1 MEGGGAHLGSSLP
14 VSVFHR
20 RQSFSCAGGRL
31 RSRAPFSFAGAV
43 FVRVRRFRSRGVAL
57 VRGPSPWF
65 VGGHLW
71 RRFRSRASFS
81 FAGGRLGSWA
91 VVFARVRGP
100 SPSFVG
106 GQLCPWAVA
115 FVHGGSCSLVGD
127 RLHSWAVMPFVWC
140 VGNWWGVVA
149 SRWCVV
155 VVGPRGRSWWSSR
168 VVASLLWLRR
178 GSRWCV

>member
-20 RQSFSCAGGRL
+20 RRSFSCAGGHL
-31 RSRAPFSFAGAV
+31 RSRAPFSFACVV
-43 FVRVRRFRSRGVAL
+43 FVRG
-57 VRGPSPWF
+57 GSPWF

-71 RRFRSRASFS
+71 CRFRSCASFS

-91 VVFARVRGP
+91 VVFAHVRGP
-100 SPSFVG
+100 SPSLVG
-106 GQLCPWAVA
+106 GHLCSWAVT

-127 RLHSWAVMPFVWC
+127 HLRSWAVMPFVWC
-140 VGNWWGVVA
+140 RGVGNWWGVVA
-149 SRWCVV
+149 SHWCVV
-155 VVGPRGRSWWSSR
+155 VVGPRGRSWWASH

>member
-14 VSVFHR
+14 VSVFHCR
-20 RQSFSCAGGRL
+20 RSFSCAGGRL
-31 RSRAPFSFAGAV
+31 RSRAPFSVAGTV
-43 FVRVRRFRSRGVAL
+43 FVRVRHFRSRGVAL
-57 VRGPSPWF
+57 VRGPSPSF
-65 VGGHLW
+65 VGGHLC
-71 RRFRSRASFS
+71 
-81 FAGGRLGSWA
+81 L
-91 VVFARVRGP
+91 
-100 SPSFVG
+100 
-106 GQLCPWAVA
+106 WAVA